1 MDSGCHSNSSPR
13 IGHPKRCDDKIHA
26 APKRWEGE
34 PESVKNHF
42 STCPTIS
49 VKMQHKTNL
58 NAIHTKRFQEKYC
71 SPFLFLAIRAP

>member
-1 MDSGCHSNSSPR
+1 MDLECHSSSNAR
-13 IGHPKRCDDKIHA
+13 IGHCPKRCDDKIHGT
-26 APKRWEGE
+26 PKRWQGG

-58 NAIHTKRFQEKYC
+58 NAIHTKLFQEKILLPL
-71 SPFLFLAIRAP
+71 SFPRH